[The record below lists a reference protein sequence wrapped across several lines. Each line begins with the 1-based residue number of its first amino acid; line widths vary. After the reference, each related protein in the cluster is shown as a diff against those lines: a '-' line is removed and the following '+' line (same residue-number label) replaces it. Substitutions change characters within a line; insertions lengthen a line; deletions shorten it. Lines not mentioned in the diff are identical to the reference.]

1 MSAHPGRLVD
11 DSHHI
16 VLVHHIDMKRSI
28 PRGLEAALGAS
39 LHSDMVDSNLYERVD
54 AALAAVDEHRSLAH
68 SFLGSGGAGE
78 TLRIK

>member
-1 MSAHPGRLVD
+1 MD

-16 VLVHHIDMKRSI
+16 VLVHHMDMKRSI

-39 LHSDMVDSNLYERVD
+39 LHSDMVDANLYEGVD
-54 AALAAVDEHRSLAH
+54 AALAAIDEHRPLAY

-78 TLRIK
+78 TLRIEQLQKQR